1 MVEWLRDGFSLK
13 WIRDIFLGQINEDDE
28 KLLEEETAS
37 PANLKRYF
45 PEIWHCF
52 LLEFVNFV

>member
-1 MVEWLRDGFSLK
+1 MVEILFFFEYDRSNICFS
-13 WIRDIFLGQINEDDE
+13 LGQINEDDE

-45 PEIWHCF
+45 E
-52 LLEFVNFV
+52 N

>member
-1 MVEWLRDGFSLK
+1 MF
-13 WIRDIFLGQINEDDE
+13 FLGQLNEDDE

-45 PEIWHCF
+45 TELIIS
-52 LLEFVNFV
+52 LDELGEFV